1 MTHKKLPISPE
12 LILSHYWAASAKPRL
27 AVMYQSLNTL
37 LDKIGNPEIKPND
50 FTIIERL
57 LPRCYTAKPNSRNH
71 RTTML
76 LTALPP
82 ASSSPGQQNIPERC
96 QHPVTHSVPRFNGF
110 LS

>member
-12 LILSHYWAASAKPRL
+12 LILSHYWAASTKPRL

-57 LPRCYTAKPNSRNH
+57 LNSCARWFSLNISRAIIERAKKYQNLNFED
-71 RTTML
+71 
-76 LTALPP
+76 LT
-82 ASSSPGQQNIPERC
+82 
-96 QHPVTHSVPRFNGF
+96 F
-110 LS
+110 

>member
-27 AVMYQSLNTL
+27 AVMYQSLNAL

-57 LPRCYTAKPNSRNH
+57 
-71 RTTML
+71 
-76 LTALPP
+76 
-82 ASSSPGQQNIPERC
+82 
-96 QHPVTHSVPRFNGF
+96 
-110 LS
+110 